1 MNENTEHTEDNMSP
15 DNGDVMERI
24 MEDDTEA
31 EKKEVI
37 DALNNMDEDN
47 ADDGVELSFR
57 TLIGGDILQSRFMLK
72 QIVFII
78 YCAFLMILYTANRYY
93 SQDEVIEIDNLREA
107 LRDAKYN
114 ELTQSS
120 ELMNYTRQSNVEE
133 ALKHTPD
140 SVLISPEIAP
150 YLIKKDSVDDDGGWF
165 W

>member
-1 MNENTEHTEDNMSP
+1 MSP

>member
-1 MNENTEHTEDNMSP
+1 MKENTEHTEDNMSP